1 MFLDNL
7 KITHKLAV
15 CFSSV
20 LIVMFATTAIVFRTL
35 DSLDKIAAANS
46 ASSDVLDRLDVAAT
60 RFFDLAFTSRGV
72 VIIRLDRQLKLY
84 AANRDALLRAFDD
97 VKRVAAPY
105 PDIAKTVAGPEA
117 LALRWVQD
125 IADPAFRLMQDPAK
139 PDEAMQIATQQSSSN
154 AMIAF
159 REAMIDARKKV
170 QDWSNNA
177 QVQQDVE
184 ISFLRKLQIIG
195 GLIAMAAAIAAGWM
209 LARTTGRPLRAM
221 SGTMS
226 ALAAGDTDV
235 LVPAIGRKDEIGHM
249 ADAVQCFKEAAI
261 AKEKLERDASAEGAR
276 AEAARAGREAE
287 KAEAAAQMQFAV
299 DTLARSLGLLADGDL
314 TCRIDTKL
322 AGDADRLRTDF
333 NASLETLQAAM
344 LTVGSNVQALRSGSG
359 EITGAADDLSRRT
372 EQQAA
377 SLEETAAA
385 LDEITATVKKTAE
398 GALHARQVVTAAK
411 GDAEASGVVVRRAVE
426 AMSGI
431 ETSSRQIGQ
440 IIGVIDEIAFQTNLL
455 ALNAGVEAARAGDAG
470 RGFAVVASEVRALAQ
485 RSAEAAKEIKGL
497 ISASAVHVGQGVE
510 LVGETGRSLGRILDQ
525 VGEINAIVADIAASA
540 QEQATALGEVNTA
553 VNQMDQ
559 VTQQNAAMVEQSTAA
574 SHTLAQDAQNLAD
587 LVGKFRTGG
596 HSAAPMP
603 TSVSRRPANVAVAAS
618 PAPRRKAAGG
628 GAVAI
633 QKRQP
638 AVQDA
643 PDSWEEF

>member
-1 MFLDNL
+1 MLTSRFGAFTIPKRLAL
-7 KITHKLAV
+7 LIALAV
-15 CFSSV
+15 VCSGIIIAFQ
-20 LIVMFATTAIVFRTL
+20 LRTLHTAIYAERKIAIQSQVQTALSFIKGLQAQVDKNELSLADAQVRAKETIRTL
-35 DSLDKIAAANS
+35 RYGSGEFFFIYDYDGVMLMHAWQKSVEGTNRIGLKDKTGF
-46 ASSDVLDRLDVAAT
+46 VLA
-60 RFFDLAFTSRGV
+60 
-72 VIIRLDRQLKLY
+72 
-84 AANRDALLRAFDD
+84 DALLAAGKSGGGFVPYFYLREGQADVSSKISYAQAFEPWHWVVCTGVFVDD
-97 VKRVAAPY
+97 LETTFWTQALVSALWSLVVVAVLVAA
-105 PDIAKTVAGPEA
+105 GWW
-117 LALRWVQD
+117 LARGLTR
-125 IADPAFRLMQDPAK
+125 P
-139 PDEAMQIATQQSSSN
+139 
-154 AMIAF
+154 
-159 REAMIDARKKV
+159 
-170 QDWSNNA
+170 
-177 QVQQDVE
+177 
-184 ISFLRKLQIIG
+184 IG
-195 GLIAMAAAIAAGWM
+195 GLIGSMQAIAGGELDREVFGVARTDEVGAMAKAVATFRTAGIAK
-209 LARTTGRPLRAM
+209 LRLE
-221 SGTMS
+221 G
-226 ALAAGDTDV
+226 
-235 LVPAIGRKDEIGHM
+235 
-249 ADAVQCFKEAAI
+249 EAAQTQ
-261 AKEKLERDASAEGAR
+261 AATEAERASN
-276 AEAARAGREAE
+276 EAARTG
-287 KAEAAAQMQFAV
+287 AAARQEDVVRAIG
-299 DTLARSLGLLADGDL
+299 AGLNRLSGGDL
-314 TCRIDTKL
+314 TCRL
-322 AGDADRLRTDF
+322 EQAFAAEYEQLRTDF
-333 NASLETLQAAM
+333 NAAMETLQAAM

-587 LVGKFRTGG
+587 LVGKFRTGQG
-596 HSAAPMP
+596 P
-603 TSVSRRPANVAVAAS
+603 TTP
-618 PAPRRKAAGG
+618 PRRRAA
-628 GAVAI
+628 
-633 QKRQP
+633 
-638 AVQDA
+638 
-643 PDSWEEF
+643 

>member
-1 MFLDNL
+1 MAFA
-7 KITHKLAV
+7 IVAAIVLAMCSV
-15 CFSSV
+15 VYRATLQQAQFEHRNSESESALALMEHAIGSTFQVSSSV
-20 LIVMFATTAIVFRTL
+20 RSFALTRDERTRGNVKTGHAEMV
-35 DSLDKIAAANS
+35 DSIAAARKLAARSPTALAAIDRVTATAEAWKHEIDRAMTLAEGPNGRDVTNDFMI
-46 ASSDVLDRLDVAAT
+46 SDQFLDKVK
-60 RFFDLAFTSRGV
+60 AF
-72 VIIRLDRQLKLY
+72 
-84 AANRDALLRAFDD
+84 
-97 VKRVAAPY
+97 RVAAA
-105 PDIAKTVAGPEA
+105 DA
-117 LALRWVQD
+117 LKVVGTWSDQD
-125 IADPAFRLMQDPAK
+125 TAAEYDGLQH
-139 PDEAMQIATQQSSSN
+139 MQITLGVGAAFMMLTSL
-154 AMIAF
+154 AMGWLLS
-159 REAMIDARKKV
+159 R
-170 QDWSNNA
+170 
-177 QVQQDVE
+177 
-184 ISFLRKLQIIG
+184 
-195 GLIAMAAAIAAGWM
+195 AIARPVGALTTTM
-209 LARTTGRPLRAM
+209 RQLAE
-221 SGTMS
+221 
-226 ALAAGDTDV
+226 GDNDV
-235 LVPAIGRKDEIGHM
+235 LVPELGRGDEIGQI
-249 ADAVQCFKEAAI
+249 AGAVDIFKQAGIAKLRLEGEAAQTR
-261 AKEKLERDASAEGAR
+261 ASTEAERASN
-276 AEAARAGREAE
+276 EAARTG
-287 KAEAAAQMQFAV
+287 AAARQEDVVRAIG
-299 DTLARSLGLLADGDL
+299 AGLNRLSGGDL
-314 TCRIDTKL
+314 TCRL
-322 AGDADRLRTDF
+322 EQAFAAEYEQLRTDF
-333 NASLETLQAAM
+333 NAAMETLQAAM

-596 HSAAPMP
+596 HGAGTVVAATFGRPVKTAVPTTAPKRSGRASAALAGRQQP
-603 TSVSRRPANVAVAAS
+603 VARN
-618 PAPRRKAAGG
+618 APE
-628 GAVAI
+628 
-633 QKRQP
+633 
-638 AVQDA
+638 
-643 PDSWEEF
+643 SWDEF